1 MSEDGAAPKPLL
13 PQAPPS
19 RAVDHTVWVGLF
31 LIVAVVSVLSALFAL
46 TDAAMFR
53 GRYIVTT
60 QVKDAGGIRRGDPVQ
75 MRGVNIGRVLRFQIG
90 KNGSVAIQLEI
101 EGEYGVPADS
111 HVELKSSGLLGGMVA
126 EVVPGVSDKRLRT
139 GDALAGSSE
148 EGMGAVATRI
158 ASQAE
163 TALGRVDTLLSK
175 DMIDQVHGSS
185 AELKQLLETL
195 SAAVKEQRTEVA
207 GLTASLR
214 RSAQGLEKTATGPE
228 LDRIVKRLDTVAER
242 ADSVAASLDRSSKSM
257 EGVLGRIERGEGT
270 LGKLS
275 KDELLYKNLS
285 DAAATINQTSANTS
299 RLVDDIRK
307 NPRKYLKI
315 SVF

>member
-1 MSEDGAAPKPLL
+1 MSENAASSPLL
-13 PQAPPS
+13 PQPPRS
-19 RAVDHTVWVGLF
+19 RAVDQTVWVGLF
-31 LIVAVVSVLSALFAL
+31 LVVAVIAVLGALFVL

-60 QVKDAGGIRRGDPVQ
+60 HVKDAGGIRRGDPVQ
-75 MRGVNIGRVLRFQIG
+75 MRGVNVGRVLRFQIG
-90 KNGSVAIQLEI
+90 KDAAVAIELEI
-101 EGEYGVPADS
+101 EGEYGIPADS
-111 HVELKSSGLLGGMVA
+111 QVELKSSGLLGGMVA
-126 EVVPGVSDKRLRT
+126 NVMPGTSEQRLRG
-139 GDALAGSSE
+139 GDTLAGSSE

-158 ASQAE
+158 ANQAE
-163 TALGRVDTLLSK
+163 ATLGRVDALLSK

-185 AELKQLLETL
+185 AELRQLLETL
-195 SAAVKEQRTEVA
+195 SAAVKEQRTEIG
-207 GLTASLR
+207 GLTASLK
-214 RSAQGLEKTATGPE
+214 RSAQGLEKSAAGPE
-228 LDRIVKRLDTVAER
+228 LDRIVKRLDAVTEK

-257 EGVLGRIERGEGT
+257 EGVMGRIDRGEGT

-285 DAAATINQTSANTS
+285 EAAATMNQTSANIS

>member
-1 MSEDGAAPKPLL
+1 MSENAASSPPL
-13 PQAPPS
+13 PQPPRS
-19 RAVDHTVWVGLF
+19 RAVDQTLWVGLF
-31 LIVAVVSVLSALFAL
+31 LVVAVIAVLGALFVL

-60 QVKDAGGIRRGDPVQ
+60 HVKDAGGIRRGDPVQ
-75 MRGVNIGRVLRFQIG
+75 MRGVNVGRVLRFQIG
-90 KNGSVAIQLEI
+90 KDAAVAIELEI
-101 EGEYGVPADS
+101 EGEYGIPADS
-111 HVELKSSGLLGGMVA
+111 QVELKSSGLLGGMVA
-126 EVVPGVSDKRLRT
+126 NVMPGTSEQRLRG
-139 GDALAGSSE
+139 GDTLAGSSE

-158 ASQAE
+158 ANQAE
-163 TALGRVDTLLSK
+163 ATLGRVDALLSK

-185 AELKQLLETL
+185 AELRQLLETL
-195 SAAVKEQRTEVA
+195 SAAVKEQRTEIG
-207 GLTASLR
+207 GLTASLK
-214 RSAQGLEKTATGPE
+214 RSAQGLEKTAAGPE
-228 LDRIVKRLDTVAER
+228 LDRIVKRLDAVTEK

-257 EGVLGRIERGEGT
+257 EGVMGRIDRGEGT

-285 DAAATINQTSANTS
+285 EAATTMNQTSANIS